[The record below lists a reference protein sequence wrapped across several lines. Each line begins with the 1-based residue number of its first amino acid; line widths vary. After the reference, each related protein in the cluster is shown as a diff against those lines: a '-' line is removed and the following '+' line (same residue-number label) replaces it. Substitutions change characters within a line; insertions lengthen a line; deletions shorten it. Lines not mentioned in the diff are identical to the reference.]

1 MQSARQEYH
10 CMYSCFCSPTWIA
23 KCRLSALVPMPGPAV
38 TEALPMV
45 RYYASGKPHR
55 LDFLTV
61 GCIGVFTLL
70 EKTLC
75 FIVSFESGKPV
86 LLLQVLY
93 VLNARCRKFACGISG
108 SGAANSRSQH
118 SHSCDQIRSV
128 CQSLPKSCF
137 LVHLSINIRV
147 FHCIPLLRIH

>member
-1 MQSARQEYH
+1 
-10 CMYSCFCSPTWIA
+10 MYSCSCSPTWTA

-55 LDFLTV
+55 LDFLAV
-61 GCIGVFTLL
+61 SCIGVLTLL

-86 LLLQVLY
+86 LLLQVLHI
-93 VLNARCRKFACGISG
+93 LHARCRKFACSISR
-108 SGAANSRSQH
+108 SSAANSRSQH
-118 SHSCDQIRSV
+118 SHSSDQIRSV

>member
-1 MQSARQEYH
+1 
-10 CMYSCFCSPTWIA
+10 MYSCFCSPTWTA

-55 LDFLTV
+55 LDFLAV
-61 GCIGVFTLL
+61 SCIGVLTLL

-86 LLLQVLY
+86 LLLQVLHI
-93 VLNARCRKFACGISG
+93 LNTRCRKFACSISCR
-108 SGAANSRSQH
+108 SSANSRSQH
-118 SHSCDQIRSV
+118 SHSSYQIRSV
-128 CQSLPKSCF
+128 CQSLPKACF

>member
-10 CMYSCFCSPTWIA
+10 CMYSCFCSPTWPA

-55 LDFLTV
+55 LDFFAV

-86 LLLQVLY
+86 LLLQVLHI
-93 VLNARCRKFACGISG
+93 LNARCRKFACGISG

>member
-1 MQSARQEYH
+1 
-10 CMYSCFCSPTWIA
+10 MYSCSCSPTWIA
-23 KCRLSALVPMPGPAV
+23 KRRLSAPVPMPGPAA

-61 GCIGVFTLL
+61 GCICVFTLL
-70 EKTLC
+70 EKTLRLV
-75 FIVSFESGKPV
+75 VSFESCKPV
-86 LLLQVLY
+86 LLLQVLH
-93 VLNARCRKFACGISG
+93 VLNARCRKFACCISG
-108 SGAANSRSQH
+108 SSAANSRSQH
-118 SHSCDQIRSV
+118 GNSSDQIRSV
-128 CQSLPKSCF
+128 CQSLSKSCF

>member
-1 MQSARQEYH
+1 
-10 CMYSCFCSPTWIA
+10 MYSCSCSPTWTA
-23 KCRLSALVPMPGPAV
+23 KCRLSAPVPMPGPAA

-55 LDFLTV
+55 LDFLIV
-61 GCIGVFTLL
+61 GCICVFTLL

-75 FIVSFESGKPV
+75 FIVSFESCKPV

-93 VLNARCRKFACGISG
+93 VLNARCRKFTCGISG

-118 SHSCDQIRSV
+118 SHSRDQICSV
-128 CQSLPKSCF
+128 CQSLPKACF

>member
-1 MQSARQEYH
+1 
-10 CMYSCFCSPTWIA
+10 MYSCSCSPTWTA
-23 KCRLSALVPMPGPAV
+23 KCRLSAPVPMPGPAA

-55 LDFLTV
+55 LDFFAV

-118 SHSCDQIRSV
+118 SHSRDQICSV

>member
-1 MQSARQEYH
+1 
-10 CMYSCFCSPTWIA
+10 MYSCFCSPTWTA
-23 KCRLSALVPMPGPAV
+23 KCRLSAPVPMPGPAV

-61 GCIGVFTLL
+61 GCICVFTLL

>member
-1 MQSARQEYH
+1 
-10 CMYSCFCSPTWIA
+10 MYSCFCSPTWIA
-23 KCRLSALVPMPGPAV
+23 KCRLSAPVPMPGPAV

-45 RYYASGKPHR
+45 RYHSSGKPHR
-55 LDFLTV
+55 FDFLAV

-118 SHSCDQIRSV
+118 SHSRDQICSV

>member
-1 MQSARQEYH
+1 
-10 CMYSCFCSPTWIA
+10 MYSCFCSPTWPA
-23 KCRLSALVPMPGPAV
+23 KCRLSVPVPIPGPAASEV
-38 TEALPMV
+38 LPMV
-45 RYYASGKPHR
+45 QYYSSGKSHR
-55 LDFLTV
+55 LDFFAV

-93 VLNARCRKFACGISG
+93 VLNARCRKFACCISG

>member
-1 MQSARQEYH
+1 
-10 CMYSCFCSPTWIA
+10 MYSCSCSPTWTA

-55 LDFLTV
+55 LDFLAV
-61 GCIGVFTLL
+61 SCIGVFTLL

-75 FIVSFESGKPV
+75 LIVSFESGKPV
-86 LLLQVLY
+86 LLLQVLHI
-93 VLNARCRKFACGISG
+93 LHARCRKFTCSVSG
-108 SGAANSRSQH
+108 SSSTNSRSQH
-118 SHSCDQIRSV
+118 SHSRDQIRSV
-128 CQSLPKSCF
+128 CQSLPKACF

>member
-1 MQSARQEYH
+1 
-10 CMYSCFCSPTWIA
+10 MYSCSCSPTWIA
-23 KCRLSALVPMPGPAV
+23 KCRLSAPVPVPGPAAS
-38 TEALPMV
+38 EALPMV

-61 GCIGVFTLL
+61 GCICVFTLL

-75 FIVSFESGKPV
+75 FIVSFESCKPV

-118 SHSCDQIRSV
+118 SHSRDQICSV

>member
-1 MQSARQEYH
+1 
-10 CMYSCFCSPTWIA
+10 MYSCSCSPTWPA
-23 KCRLSALVPMPGPAV
+23 KCRLSVPVPIPGPAASEV
-38 TEALPMV
+38 LPMV
-45 RYYASGKPHR
+45 QYYASGKSHR
-55 LDFLTV
+55 LDFFAV

-70 EKTLC
+70 EKTLG

-93 VLNARCRKFACGISG
+93 VLNARCRKFACCISG

-118 SHSCDQIRSV
+118 SHSRDQICSV

>member
-1 MQSARQEYH
+1 
-10 CMYSCFCSPTWIA
+10 MYSCFCSPTWIA

-45 RYYASGKPHR
+45 RYHSSGKPHR
-55 LDFLTV
+55 LDFLAV
-61 GCIGVFTLL
+61 SCIGVFTLL

-86 LLLQVLY
+86 LLLQVLHI
-93 VLNARCRKFACGISG
+93 LHARCRKFACSISR
-108 SGAANSRSQH
+108 SSAANSRSQH
-118 SHSCDQIRSV
+118 SHSSDQIRSV
-128 CQSLPKSCF
+128 RQSLPKSCF

>member
-1 MQSARQEYH
+1 MQPYLQEYH

-93 VLNARCRKFACGISG
+93 VLNARCRKFACCISG

-118 SHSCDQIRSV
+118 SHSRDQICSV